1 MDVLTIYAGSDML
14 LEVEHLSDDADGSSL
29 DAATVRVTLRDAA
42 NNPVGGETWPLAMGY
57 VTDSKGCYRATLA
70 DTLGVVAG
78 QRYKAI
84 ITADAGPGRKAEWT
98 VDVICKPRRR

>member
-1 MDVLTIYAGSDML
+1 MDTLTLYHGSDCL
-14 LEVEHLSDDADGSSL
+14 LEVEHLQDDATGESL
-29 DAATVRVTLRDAA
+29 DAATVSVTLRDSAGH
-42 NNPVGGETWPLAMGY
+42 PVGGETWPLALSY
-57 VTDSKGCYRATLA
+57 VTGTRGVYRCTLA